1 MPAWHG
7 DDAGTWYVGEEKH
20 TVCLCGEIKSTSR
33 LRVDNPVR
41 PDPTHD
47 RSVFTV
53 LSIYM
58 RVKIANTCVIGYG
71 GVFGA

>member
-1 MPAWHG
+1 MG
-7 DDAGTWYVGEEKH
+7 KGKE
-20 TVCLCGEIKSTSR
+20 TVYMKSTSR
-33 LRVDNPVR
+33 LRGNNPVR

-47 RSVFTV
+47 RSVSTV
-53 LSIYM
+53 LFIYM